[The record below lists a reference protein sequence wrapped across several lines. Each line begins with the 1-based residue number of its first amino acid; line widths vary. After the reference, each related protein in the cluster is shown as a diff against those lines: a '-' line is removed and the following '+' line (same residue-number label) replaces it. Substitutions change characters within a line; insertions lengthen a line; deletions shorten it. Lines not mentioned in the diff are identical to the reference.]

1 MGNILFFHGDPA
13 VMEYCPSPIA
23 VAVSDALFLGDGV
36 DRQKYRIIVVLSEHR
51 MQGIGALYEGDGFWL
66 DRDRVTEALRTA
78 GKGAVGKDASLLE
91 WRKDLGKKTLV
102 VNVLAGCRQPFGCP
116 LFRAQKEIVHVD
128 QVGIEALG

>member
-13 VMEYCPSPIA
+13 VAEYCPSPIA

-51 MQGIGALYEGDGFWL
+51 MQGVGALYEGDGFWF

-78 GKGAVGKDASLLE
+78 GKGAVGK
-91 WRKDLGKKTLV
+91 RRFPV
-102 VNVLAGCRQPFGCP
+102 
-116 LFRAQKEIVHVD
+116 
-128 QVGIEALG
+128 